1 MMWPLY
7 GWGFGGFWWIMP
19 ILMIVFWGLIIW
31 GIVMLVRKSSLP
43 SSGPSGESALEIL
56 KRRYAAG
63 EIGKDEFEE
72 KKKALS

>member
-31 GIVMLVRKSSLP
+31 GIVMLVRRPSSS
-43 SSGPSGESALEIL
+43 SSGPNDDSALEIL
-56 KRRYAAG
+56 KKRYAAG
-63 EIGKDEFEE
+63 EITREEFGE
-72 KKKALS
+72 KRKAIM